1 MPRLKGTPKTA
12 RRQKGT
18 PNKTIAANQVEVAAT
33 DPTPLD
39 HMLAV
44 MRDPRASDERR
55 DLMAKAAAPFIHPR
69 VSPIQAS
76 YNQPDGGLDVTR
88 LSDQEL
94 EAVIRRELTAT
105 SLDASEAA
113 AEVAR

>member
-1 MPRLKGTPKTA
+1 
-12 RRQKGT
+12 
-18 PNKTIAANQVEVAAT
+18 
-33 DPTPLD
+33 
-39 HMLAV
+39 

-94 EAVIRRELTAT
+94 EAVIRRELAAT
-105 SLDASEAA
+105 SLDAGEAGRSSTLGPGKPCSSL
-113 AEVAR
+113 ARAYPSPCP